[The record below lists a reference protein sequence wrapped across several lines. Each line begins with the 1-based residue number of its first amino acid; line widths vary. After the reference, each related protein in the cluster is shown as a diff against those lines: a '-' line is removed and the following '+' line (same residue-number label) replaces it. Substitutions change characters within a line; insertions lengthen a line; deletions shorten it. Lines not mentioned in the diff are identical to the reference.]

1 MSLKILYVHQYLAKI
16 SELVVPFFMQYILI
30 ENLFERGY
38 INLFFKNV
46 VKLEKFNLEQSLSE
60 L

>member
-38 INLFFKNV
+38 INLFFKKRGKIREV
-46 VKLEKFNLEQSLSE
+46 
-60 L
+60 